1 MSLSYK
7 YHIITFGCQMNKND
21 SERIESLFHGMG
33 MESTD
38 QEAQADVILLNSCSV
53 RESAEARIF
62 GFTKNYVELKKQ
74 NPNLVVCVTGCMPGR
89 DKGNVMGSKLQ
100 GVDLYFPTKDMVNLP
115 KWLYEINP
123 NFRNME
129 DMEKDYL
136 SLRPT
141 LKKHAQAFVTLQ
153 TGCNHFCSY
162 CVVPFARGLEVNRSL
177 RDILDECH
185 ALAEN
190 GCIEITLLGQIVN
203 HYIAP
208 DPQFFSFKNPYKQSD
223 FAKLLWEVNQIFGI
237 ERIHFTA
244 PHPIFMTDEVID
256 AMALPKH
263 VRFLHLPVQSGNNE
277 MLRKMNRR
285 HDRQFYQDLIKRIGE
300 RHTDMAI
307 GTDIIV
313 GFCGETEAM
322 FEDTV
327 NLYKECQFDISY
339 TAQYSQRS
347 GTLAVKAFKDDVE
360 KAEKKHRWWILQKLM
375 EEIVYKKNQK
385 YPGQV
390 VEVMVENATKT
401 STGEWLTG
409 NSEHMKR
416 VRFQGDTSKVGTLQK
431 VKINKADKWMLWG
444 QGL

>member
-1 MSLSYK
+1 MSIPYK

-21 SERIESLFHGMG
+21 SERVESLFRGMG
-33 MESTD
+33 MESTEKETD
-38 QEAQADVILLNSCSV
+38 ADVILLNSCSV

-89 DKGNVMGSKLQ
+89 DKGKSMGDKLQ
-100 GVDLYFPTKDMVNLP
+100 GVDLYFPTKDMVHLP

-129 DMEKDYL
+129 DLQEDYL

-141 LKKHAQAFVTLQ
+141 LKKHTQAFVTLQ

-177 RDILDECH
+177 KEILEECN

-208 DPQFFSFKNPYKQSD
+208 DPQYFSLHNPYRKSD
-223 FAKLLWEVNQIFGI
+223 FAKLLWEVNQIHGI

-244 PHPIFMTDEVID
+244 PHPIFMSEEVID

-263 VRFLHLPVQSGNNE
+263 LQFLHLPVQSGNDE

-285 HDRQFYQDLIKRIGE
+285 HDRQFYLNLVKRIGE
-300 RHTDMAI
+300 KHKNMAL

-313 GFCGETEAM
+313 GFCGETDAM

-327 NLYKECQFDISY
+327 DLYKECQFDISY
-339 TAQYSQRS
+339 TAQYSERS
-347 GTLAVKAFKDDVE
+347 GTLAVKAFKDDVD
-360 KAEKKHRWWILQKLM
+360 KSEKKRRWWVLQKLM
-375 EEIVYKKNQK
+375 EDIVYQKNQK
-385 YPGQV
+385 YIGQTV
-390 VEVMVENATKT
+390 SVMLENATKT
-401 STGEWLTG
+401 ATGEWLTG

-416 VRFQGDTSKVGTLQK
+416 VRIQGDDSKVGTIQK
-431 VKINKADKWMLWG
+431 VKIEKADKWMLWG
-444 QGL
+444 HIL